1 MILMGKFTTSTDFS
15 PFALTVGRDGI
26 WDAEEVEA
34 IYGVHHVYSQK
45 KSKVTRG
52 TCARVAF

>member
-1 MILMGKFTTSTDFS
+1 MGKFTTSTDFS